1 MKNVLDKNLET
12 IFASEDVGGFHW
24 IRLELLKTSKVHHI
38 MIWNRNTPN
47 HGKRLKNLEIRVGS
61 QEIDQSKADIGLITE
76 NTHCGLFAGPGRD
89 GEIITIKCTKPT
101 DGKYVTLQMKNRW
114 AILNIAEVEVYGQGT
129 IN

>member
-1 MKNVLDKNLET
+1 
-12 IFASEDVGGFHW
+12 
-24 IRLELLKTSKVHHI
+24 